1 MNRGTIACRRDPD
14 DKAEWQFSL
23 KKSVDWVKEEEKH
36 QVQGEAANKVEAVEW
51 MKLRAEGLLE
61 DVPGNSEAN
70 AALQQVLGKEKVPK
84 ALQDREP
91 EAEASAPAS
100 SKKKDEDVVEA
111 DVLSDIGDRK
121 DTKEATSRVSKML
134 KLVKSVQKQVGSEK
148 AKALNSSLEALK
160 KLEKVKKPSL
170 EKAKTTLFDAALEIK
185 KVKAL

>member
-61 DVPGNSEAN
+61 MFLATVRPMLLCSRSWGRRRS
-70 AALQQVLGKEKVPK
+70 PK
-84 ALQDREP
+84 PCRTGSLKQKHQRLPLA
-91 EAEASAPAS
+91 
-100 SKKKDEDVVEA
+100 KKKM
-111 DVLSDIGDRK
+111 SIGDRK

-160 KLEKVKKPSL
+160 KLEKVKKTQL
-170 EKAKTTLFDAALEIK
+170 GKGQDHT
-185 KVKAL
+185 V

>member
-61 DVPGNSEAN
+61 DAPGNSEAN
-70 AALQQVLGKEKVPK
+70 AALQQVLGEKVPK

-100 SKKKDEDVVEA
+100 GKKK
-111 DVLSDIGDRK
+111 G
-121 DTKEATSRVSKML
+121 
-134 KLVKSVQKQVGSEK
+134 
-148 AKALNSSLEALK
+148 
-160 KLEKVKKPSL
+160 
-170 EKAKTTLFDAALEIK
+170 
-185 KVKAL
+185 

>member
-1 MNRGTIACRRDPD
+1 M
-14 DKAEWQFSL
+14 
-23 KKSVDWVKEEEKH
+23 DWVKEEEKH

-84 ALQDREP
+84 ALQDRGP

-100 SKKKDEDVVEA
+100 SKKKKKDEDVVEA

-148 AKALNSSLEALK
+148 AKALNSSLEAIK

>member
-36 QVQGEAANKVEAVEW
+36 QVQGEVANKVEAVEW

-70 AALQQVLGKEKVPK
+70 AVLGKEKVPK

-100 SKKKDEDVVEA
+100 SKK
-111 DVLSDIGDRK
+111 
-121 DTKEATSRVSKML
+121 
-134 KLVKSVQKQVGSEK
+134 
-148 AKALNSSLEALK
+148 N
-160 KLEKVKKPSL
+160 
-170 EKAKTTLFDAALEIK
+170 
-185 KVKAL
+185 

>member
-1 MNRGTIACRRDPD
+1 MTRQNGN
-14 DKAEWQFSL
+14 S
-23 KKSVDWVKEEEKH
+23 DWVKEEEKR

-70 AALQQVLGKEKVPK
+70 APLA
-84 ALQDREP
+84 
-91 EAEASAPAS
+91 
-100 SKKKDEDVVEA
+100 KKDEDVVEA

-148 AKALNSSLEALK
+148 PRL
-160 KLEKVKKPSL
+160 
-170 EKAKTTLFDAALEIK
+170 
-185 KVKAL
+185 

>member
-23 KKSVDWVKEEEKH
+23 KKSVDWVKEEKH

-160 KLEKVKKPSL
+160 KLEKVKNPAWKRPRPHCLMLPWKSRR
-170 EKAKTTLFDAALEIK
+170 
-185 KVKAL
+185 

>member
-100 SKKKDEDVVEA
+100 SKKKDE
-111 DVLSDIGDRK
+111 VLSDIGDRK

>member
-100 SKKKDEDVVEA
+100 SKKKDEYWRQEGHKGSHFQGLQNVEA
-111 DVLSDIGDRK
+111 SEVSPKASGIRK
-121 DTKEATSRVSKML
+121 GQGFEQL
-134 KLVKSVQKQVGSEK
+134 FGGLQKAGEG
-148 AKALNSSLEALK
+148 K
-160 KLEKVKKPSL
+160 KTQLGKGQDHTV
-170 EKAKTTLFDAALEIK
+170 
-185 KVKAL
+185 

>member
-1 MNRGTIACRRDPD
+1 MAIQPQEECGLGEGGGKTPGAGRSCQQSGG
-14 DKAEWQFSL
+14 SG
-23 KKSVDWVKEEEKH
+23 VDE
-36 QVQGEAANKVEAVEW
+36 
-51 MKLRAEGLLE
+51 AEGRRPFG

-160 KLEKVKKPSL
+160 KLEKVKKTQL
-170 EKAKTTLFDAALEIK
+170 GKGQDHT
-185 KVKAL
+185 V

>member
-1 MNRGTIACRRDPD
+1 MQVNRGTIACRRDPD

-100 SKKKDEDVVEA
+100 SKKKMRMWWKLMFCLILET
-111 DVLSDIGDRK
+111 GRTQRK
-121 DTKEATSRVSKML
+121 PL
-134 KLVKSVQKQVGSEK
+134 PGSPK
-148 AKALNSSLEALK
+148 C
-160 KLEKVKKPSL
+160 
-170 EKAKTTLFDAALEIK
+170 
-185 KVKAL
+185 